1 MTNPFRVFS
10 RTPPPQSPSPS
21 TASASSETP
30 LAPAGNAPR
39 KRGTL
44 SLPKRLLPKA
54 SETELSTLIGAS
66 KYSGRPVDTAT
77 DYNPPA
83 RTMSAP
89 PDLPTTAERDRASRS
104 RASTSGLVQRA
115 QRGLQ
120 KIQGS
125 RLSRAPKPDAFSTR
139 LPVTVPDSEPRY
151 RRLLAQGFA
160 ATQDAQAVESLA
172 TRLRTLTP
180 PLAEEAGERARYA
193 RPMLVAK
200 VLEHT
205 CGQDA
210 AAALGVLDQLAA
222 GMRLGTR
229 SFAPPDGSGPA
240 LTRQAS
246 DSDSVDD
253 FFDALDKLHDA
264 APTEHTGAAWR
275 TAQWLARYHAGF
287 DALCNLMQIPDR
299 PEQRQA
305 AHAFLQAAD
314 ALQHGSVKP
323 VDSPQGLLDKHP
335 IGSAPPEESLAIK
348 TLHGAAAVLRGD
360 TPKPELAGALFA
372 WHQGFREEGPGTA
385 LDKTKT
391 RLGKFIRRVIPR
403 VEKHGWRTM
412 LWQMVG
418 KKASPL
424 SSARLGLQAAHRKS
438 LTGEYKDYV
447 DALRSAVDT
456 LVARYTEAEASA
468 VRSPGDLP
476 WRSPE
481 EMWHSAILRHWSTAL
496 AEAPP
501 KDCALTDDMLAVIGR
516 QLSGT
521 VANVSD
527 ALTTSLAQATDHDD
541 GLRERLQAGLARLAD
556 LSARA
561 GLPREPGSPIR
572 PLPELY
578 GQPPTG
584 ELLRAWSPDPPT
596 APLEKALKTAQ
607 GIEQQDDLQLQEQ
620 TIEAARE
627 LIESLL
633 TTIDAGGK
641 LRLASG
647 STVGINTG
655 TLSTGLQNARHALAI
670 PVSAQADFHASRKRQ
685 TVVEFGRGAHGRDL
699 FIGTDKAVHAAAGFG
714 AAIGYD
720 FRVLA
725 NRIRASLGLS
735 VVPIDV
741 ERGKRVGVIFRAVRQ
756 LDPAQ
761 QPVGGYHD
769 WESIKYN
776 EPATRQALVNLS
788 NWLFEQATEHR
799 QQPLGREDIWN
810 ALARHCGTGN
820 TISVGWVDQ
829 RKKRLRHKLRVSAG
843 VQARISAPSAPLRV
857 GPGMRLTAE
866 KTSRDTTAT
875 RETAGLLRVEQS
887 VQGHGKHMTLR
898 AGLTYSAGKVFYTSA
913 APDHATGSDTTGG
926 RHRITQGFNGGTP
939 LSWSKQFMDS
949 GHSVEVRTIHLQ
961 GKLADRVCYFDKR
974 YKSGTEFLALIRTRQ
989 RDWIDMLAR
998 KPGGTREAAEQEFK
1012 VFCDM
1017 VEKHSG
1023 PNISYLYRERL
1034 KPAVAREIEGQLDLA
1049 DMHRALDIDALA
1061 DLPTAPTGAEPTAV
1075 STPPP
1080 QPVPRAAP
1088 AAAERSRPVD
1098 PERDIVEIE
1107 AEAPAATPTRAA
1119 GSAAPPSP
1127 TAPTAPEAVPLLPPV
1142 GQRKTSRLPAKA
1154 RQFLDKFTA
1163 GAEKTQAAGLS
1174 DAQLNTLMTGHA
1186 MTKGRAIR
1194 AVRREVDKRIQGGQ
1208 WNPAVRPQVS
1218 APAGYAPLPGTPAEA
1233 AADAQSRRA
1242 ETRVP
1247 ASPPPIARTQS
1258 AELTRRDSQAAALV
1272 QAEANAQAC
1281 EVAADAVLFDE
1292 ASWLPER
1299 LAIIENISR
1308 RENKGLSAT
1317 LQLYGTS
1324 EAAGQRDLHNLKFG

>member
-1 MTNPFRVFS
+1 MTPPIRIFS
-10 RTPPPQSPSPS
+10 RSPPTQSPSPS

-54 SETELSTLIGAS
+54 SETEVSTLIGAS

-104 RASTSGLVQRA
+104 RASTAGLVQRA

-172 TRLRTLTP
+172 DRLRALTP

-210 AAALGVLDQLAA
+210 VAALGVLDQLAA

-229 SFAPPDGSGPA
+229 SFAPPEGSGPA

-287 DALCNLMQIPDR
+287 DALCNLMHIPDR

-335 IGSAPPEESLAIK
+335 IGSGTPEESLAIK
-348 TLHGAAAVLRGD
+348 ALHGAAAVLRGD

-391 RLGKFIRRVIPR
+391 RLAKFIRRVIPR

-456 LVARYTEAEASA
+456 LVARYTEAETNAI
-468 VRSPGDLP
+468 RSPGDLP

-481 EMWHSAILRHWSTAL
+481 EMWHSAILRHWATAL
-496 AEAPP
+496 AEASP
-501 KDCALTDDMLAVIGR
+501 KDCALTDDTLAVIGR
-516 QLSGT
+516 ELSGT

-527 ALTTSLAQATDHDD
+527 ALTAGLAQATDHDD
-541 GLRERLQAGLARLAD
+541 GLRERLQAGLTRLAD

-578 GQPPTG
+578 GQPPNG

-596 APLEKALKTAQ
+596 APLEEALKTAQ
-607 GIEQQDDLQLQEQ
+607 GIEQQDDLQLREQ

-647 STVGINTG
+647 SAVGINTG
-655 TLSTGLQNARHALAI
+655 TLSTGLQNAGHALAI

-714 AAIGYD
+714 AAVGYD

-725 NRIRASLGLS
+725 NRVRASLGLS

-769 WESIKYN
+769 WESVKYN

-829 RKKRLRHKLRVSAG
+829 RKKRLRHKLRVSGG
-843 VQARISAPSAPLRV
+843 VQARISAKSAPMRV
-857 GPGMRLTAE
+857 GPGVRLTAE

-875 RETAGLLRVEQS
+875 RETAGLMRVEQS
-887 VQGHGKHMTLR
+887 VQGHGRHMTVR

-949 GHSVEVRTIHLQ
+949 GHSVEVRTIHLH

-998 KPGGTREAAEQEFK
+998 KPGATREAAEQEFK

-1061 DLPTAPTGAEPTAV
+1061 DLPTAPAGAEPTAV
-1075 STPPP
+1075 GTPPP

-1088 AAAERSRPVD
+1088 AAAERSRPAD

-1107 AEAPAATPTRAA
+1107 APAGAQTRAA
-1119 GSAAPPSP
+1119 GSTTP
-1127 TAPTAPEAVPLLPPV
+1127 TAPTTPEAVPLLPPV

-1163 GAEKTQAAGLS
+1163 GAEKAQAAGLS

-1233 AADAQSRRA
+1233 AADGRSRSA

-1258 AELTRRDSQAAALV
+1258 AELTRRDAQAAALV

>member
-1 MTNPFRVFS
+1 M
-10 RTPPPQSPSPS
+10 
-21 TASASSETP
+21 
-30 LAPAGNAPR
+30 
-39 KRGTL
+39 
-44 SLPKRLLPKA
+44 
-54 SETELSTLIGAS
+54 
-66 KYSGRPVDTAT
+66 
-77 DYNPPA
+77 
-83 RTMSAP
+83 
-89 PDLPTTAERDRASRS
+89 
-104 RASTSGLVQRA
+104 
-115 QRGLQ
+115 
-120 KIQGS
+120 
-125 RLSRAPKPDAFSTR
+125 
-139 LPVTVPDSEPRY
+139 
-151 RRLLAQGFA
+151 
-160 ATQDAQAVESLA
+160 
-172 TRLRTLTP
+172 
-180 PLAEEAGERARYA
+180 
-193 RPMLVAK
+193 
-200 VLEHT
+200 
-205 CGQDA
+205 
-210 AAALGVLDQLAA
+210 
-222 GMRLGTR
+222 
-229 SFAPPDGSGPA
+229 
-240 LTRQAS
+240 
-246 DSDSVDD
+246 
-253 FFDALDKLHDA
+253 
-264 APTEHTGAAWR
+264 
-275 TAQWLARYHAGF
+275 
-287 DALCNLMQIPDR
+287 
-299 PEQRQA
+299 
-305 AHAFLQAAD
+305 
-314 ALQHGSVKP
+314 
-323 VDSPQGLLDKHP
+323 
-335 IGSAPPEESLAIK
+335 
-348 TLHGAAAVLRGD
+348 LRGD
-360 TPKPELAGALFA
+360 TPAPEQAGALFA

-447 DALRSAVDT
+447 DALRSAVNT
-456 LVARYTEAEASA
+456 LVARYTEAEADA
-468 VRSPGDLP
+468 IGSPGDLP

-481 EMWHSAILRHWSTAL
+481 EMWHSAILRHWATAL
-496 AEAPP
+496 AEASP
-501 KDCALTDDMLAVIGR
+501 KDCALNNDTLAVIGQ
-516 QLSGT
+516 QLSDT
-521 VANVSD
+521 VTNVFE
-527 ALTTSLAQATDHDD
+527 ALNAGLAQATEHDD
-541 GLRERLQAGLARLAD
+541 GLRERLQATRTRLAD

-561 GLPREPGSPIR
+561 GLPSEPGSPIR
-572 PLPELY
+572 PLTELY
-578 GQPPTG
+578 GQPPNG

-607 GIEQQDDLQLQEQ
+607 SIEQQDDLQLQEK

-647 STVGINTG
+647 SAVGINTG
-655 TLSTGLQNARHALAI
+655 TLSTGLQNAGHALAI

-699 FIGTDKAVHAAAGFG
+699 FIGTDKAVHASAGFG

-725 NRIRASLGLS
+725 NRVRASLGLS

-769 WESIKYN
+769 WESVKYN

-799 QQPLGREDIWN
+799 QQPLGREEIWN
-810 ALARHCGTGN
+810 ALAGHCGSGN

-829 RKKRLRHKLRVSAG
+829 RKKRLRHKLRASAG
-843 VQARISAPSAPLRV
+843 VQARISTKSAPMRV
-857 GPGMRLTAE
+857 GPGVRLTAE

-875 RETAGLLRVEQS
+875 RETAGLMRVEQS
-887 VQGHGKHMTLR
+887 VQGHGRHMTLR

-949 GHSVEVRTIHLQ
+949 GHSVEVRTIHLH

-998 KPGGTREAAEQEFK
+998 KPGATREAAEQEFK

-1034 KPAVAREIEGQLDLA
+1034 KPAIAREIEGQLDLA

-1061 DLPTAPTGAEPTAV
+1061 DLPTAPAGAEPTAGGT
-1075 STPPP
+1075 SPP
-1080 QPVPRAAP
+1080 QPVAP
-1088 AAAERSRPVD
+1088 EHNRPVD
-1098 PERDIVEIE
+1098 PERDIVEVE
-1107 AEAPAATPTRAA
+1107 AEAPAGAQTRAA
-1119 GSAAPPSP
+1119 GSPAPAATP
-1127 TAPTAPEAVPLLPPV
+1127 AAPEAVPLLPPV

-1163 GAEKTQAAGLS
+1163 GAEKAQAAGLS

-1194 AVRREVDKRIQGGQ
+1194 AVQREVDKRIQGGQ

-1218 APAGYAPLPGTPAEA
+1218 APPGYAPLPGTPAEA
-1233 AADAQSRRA
+1233 AADGRSRSA
-1242 ETRVP
+1242 ESRVP

-1272 QAEANAQAC
+1272 QAEGNAQAC

-1308 RENKGLSAT
+1308 REHKGLSAT